1 MSTKVLLKKSSV
13 LGKVPLTSDLS
24 YGELALNYTD
34 GKLYFKTSTDQI
46 VAFIQSPTLDLV
58 TDNGASTTNSITVGG
73 LSIGSAFTLPT
84 TDGTNGQVLTTDGA
98 GLVTWSTPA
107 GSAGDPAGT
116 AVAMAIALG

>member
-73 LSIGSAFTLPT
+73 LSIGSAFTLPAI
-84 TDGTNGQVLTTDGA
+84 DGTNGQVLTTDGA

>member
-58 TDNGASTTNSITVGG
+58 TDNGTSTTNSITVGG

-84 TDGTNGQVLTTDGA
+84 IDGTNGQVLTTDGA

>member
-84 TDGTNGQVLTTDGA
+84 IDGTNGQVLTTDGA